1 MEAGSWV
8 WGGWELGV
16 GPRQGGR
23 VIREKEG
30 GSNQGPHMAA
40 VTAHTLQ
47 TLGSGRKRWGH

>member
-16 GPRQGGR
+16 GPPQGGR
-23 VIREKEG
+23 VIRKKEG
-30 GSNQGPHMAA
+30 GSNRGPHMAA

-47 TLGSGRKRWGH
+47 TLGSGRKRWGP